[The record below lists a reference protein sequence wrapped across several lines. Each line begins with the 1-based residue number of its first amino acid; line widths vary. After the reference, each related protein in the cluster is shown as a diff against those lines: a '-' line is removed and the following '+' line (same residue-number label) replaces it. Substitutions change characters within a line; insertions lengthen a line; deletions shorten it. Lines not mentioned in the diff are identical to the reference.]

1 MLVDMYAAQRLNDQ
15 EADRQSHYRS
25 IAEYWRDD
33 ARALPASR
41 WAIVRLL
48 KRLFP
53 GRAIVQQAAASA
65 QAATESANET
75 AQAGPES
82 ASETQ
87 RHAVTVEGAV
97 GSEAREPEEHVAP
110 RELVRSR

>member
-53 GRAIVQQAAASA
+53 GRAIVQQ
-65 QAATESANET
+65 
-75 AQAGPES
+75 S